1 VAPKCS
7 LERIRIDLDNVD
19 ARRGLFSR
27 LSRNA
32 SNVLVIS
39 EGLLIYL
46 MPDQVG
52 ALAQD
57 LAASPAFRRWIVD
70 IVSPGLLKMA
80 SERMGAIVR
89 KAGAPYLFGPPE
101 GPPFFERYGWQPMK
115 VRSLLKA
122 ANRLKRLPPFL
133 RLMALFPESTGA
145 QGSRPWSAVC
155 LLEKSV

>member
-1 VAPKCS
+1 
-7 LERIRIDLDNVD
+7 
-19 ARRGLFSR
+19 

-80 SERMGAIVR
+80 SERMGDIVR
-89 KAGAPYLFGPPE
+89 EAGAPYLFAPPE

-115 VRSLLKA
+115 VRSLLKT

-155 LLEKSV
+155 LLEKSG